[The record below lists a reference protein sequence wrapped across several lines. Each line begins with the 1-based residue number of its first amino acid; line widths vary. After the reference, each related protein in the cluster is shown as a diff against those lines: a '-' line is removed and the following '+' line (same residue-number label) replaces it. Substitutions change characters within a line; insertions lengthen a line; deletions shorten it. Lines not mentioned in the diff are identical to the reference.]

1 MRGALGTGVTSSL
14 HFVLGPGEL
23 QEEPGQEADTVIQQ
37 EMTAA
42 RAGPGTGQRGV
53 IRFKVCFRE
62 RSLGL
67 GAGWDGILL
76 CASGRMAVHTPATP
90 ARPSAP
96 PIPELTRPRP
106 RRAFCFSASLGRI
119 KSKGA
124 KRGGERL
131 DPSLIKIR
139 LPCISL

>member
-23 QEEPGQEADTVIQQ
+23 QEEPGQEADTVIRQ
-37 EMTAA
+37 ELTAA
-42 RAGPGTGQRGV
+42 RARPGTGQRGV

-67 GAGWDGILL
+67 GAGWDGGGGNEGQRSVPPGILL

-90 ARPSAP
+90 ARPSP
-96 PIPELTRPRP
+96 PNPRAHPSPPEEGILL
-106 RRAFCFSASLGRI
+106 FCFLRENKKQG
-119 KSKGA
+119 
-124 KRGGERL
+124 
-131 DPSLIKIR
+131 
-139 LPCISL
+139 C